1 VSAAGDGFPRH
12 LVLSVGFALLAI
24 SAIAIAA
31 ALALD
36 LGLGVVYAC
45 AALFTVALGSTP
57 GAVASLLVHHA
68 RSPVELMQW
77 NIRRSFMRAGGS
89 LIGPAITAVLLAVT
103 EPSVVFGGIAAT
115 CALTAATIQA
125 RLPHDDR
132 MTSTVR
138 LRTILTDSF
147 EGIRYVST
155 LAKPND
161 GRRGD

>member
-77 NIRRSFMRAGGS
+77 NIRQSFMRAGGS
-89 LIGPAITAVLLAVT
+89 LIGPA
-103 EPSVVFGGIAAT
+103 
-115 CALTAATIQA
+115 IQA

-155 LAKPND
+155 LANPND